1 MGYLKKSMLVPDTT
15 KWGVVYELE
24 PTAFMISA
32 SSGLIPH
39 YMLVK
44 SQTHARKDFI
54 ISLD

>member
-44 SQTHARKDFI
+44 SQTHARKDS
-54 ISLD
+54 IS